1 MLSYL
6 ESVKFNSMVKNK
18 RLYQVSHNQLIF
30 EYWSSKLTG
39 PACVTLRH
47 VKLPNG
53 TGLQI

>member
-39 PACVTLRH
+39 PACVTSRH